1 MRRRAGPCAARGG
14 ARRAPHPPPT
24 HTFSP
29 LEQMLHEQ
37 LVAGRAKRASR
48 AAALRHPTPTHHN
61 HIPSVPRRTGLDEA
75 FQPARAA
82 ACHSQGAD
90 CAAAL
95 LRSASRRWLPGQ
107 CRAAGAAPP
116 RLAPFTGRLSSNCQL
131 RLAVRLVASSAPA
144 RRAPA
149 ALARVGRRATGAGVR
164 RGWRHAVAQAVC
176 VKGKGRRLTA
186 PPRSL
191 PPRCQAVWQAYIF
204 ARARALMSAPHSAGC
219 CGAVA

>member
-1 MRRRAGPCAARGG
+1 MQRVEARG
-14 ARRAPHPPPT
+14 ARPNPPP
-24 HTFSP
+24 HTPSRPSSKCFTSSWLP
-29 LEQMLHEQ
+29 
-37 LVAGRAKRASR
+37 AG
-48 AAALRHPTPTHHN
+48 
-61 HIPSVPRRTGLDEA
+61 PSVPRGPRRSGIPPQRITQSRPSRDVLAEGRGIC
-75 FQPARAA
+75 QPARAA

-149 ALARVGRRATGAGVR
+149 ALARVGRRATGAEVR

-186 PPRSL
+186 PPLSL
-191 PPRCQAVWQAYIF
+191 PPRCQAVWRAYIF